1 MLFVICILC
10 AALALWLAATLFL
23 WHRELLEI
31 QKALEDIGAGNLNR
45 RIVTRGPQAIRSIG
59 YGINKIV
66 QQSQQSAIQQKRH
79 EQAYKQLI
87 TNLSHDIKTPL
98 ASLTGYLEA
107 VENGLVVGQEKEEYL
122 QTAYERAGALRSFVE
137 KLFEWVKLDAGEQK
151 LQIEPLD
158 LCEISR
164 QYMAEWIGPL
174 ESSGFSYTIEI
185 PEETW
190 LADLDKNA
198 YKRIVNNLCEN
209 VLRHSHGT
217 QFRFCLIPDAR
228 QATIRVSDNGT
239 GISADDLPHVFD
251 RLYQCDPSRTTP
263 RKRSWPFH
271 YQGTG
276 RCYGRHHS
284 GTKFSGP
291 RNDIHHLFS
300 ESKSVAI
307 KQRFFCRRAFLLPAF
322 FLPLLKQPLSLFRLV
337 KRLDLGQ
344 QEPGEALQLLLGYA
358 VLPVLSG
365 RRCL

>member
-137 KLFEWVKLDAGEQK
+137 NRW
-151 LQIEPLD
+151 
-158 LCEISR
+158 
-164 QYMAEWIGPL
+164 
-174 ESSGFSYTIEI
+174 
-185 PEETW
+185 
-190 LADLDKNA
+190 
-198 YKRIVNNLCEN
+198 
-209 VLRHSHGT
+209 
-217 QFRFCLIPDAR
+217 
-228 QATIRVSDNGT
+228 
-239 GISADDLPHVFD
+239 
-251 RLYQCDPSRTTP
+251 
-263 RKRSWPFH
+263 
-271 YQGTG
+271 
-276 RCYGRHHS
+276 
-284 GTKFSGP
+284 
-291 RNDIHHLFS
+291 
-300 ESKSVAI
+300 
-307 KQRFFCRRAFLLPAF
+307 
-322 FLPLLKQPLSLFRLV
+322 
-337 KRLDLGQ
+337 
-344 QEPGEALQLLLGYA
+344 
-358 VLPVLSG
+358 
-365 RRCL
+365 

>member
-174 ESSGFSYTIEI
+174 ESSGFSYMIEI

-198 YKRIVNNLCEN
+198 YK
-209 VLRHSHGT
+209 
-217 QFRFCLIPDAR
+217 
-228 QATIRVSDNGT
+228 
-239 GISADDLPHVFD
+239 
-251 RLYQCDPSRTTP
+251 
-263 RKRSWPFH
+263 
-271 YQGTG
+271 
-276 RCYGRHHS
+276 
-284 GTKFSGP
+284 
-291 RNDIHHLFS
+291 
-300 ESKSVAI
+300 
-307 KQRFFCRRAFLLPAF
+307 LL
-322 FLPLLKQPLSLFRLV
+322 
-337 KRLDLGQ
+337 
-344 QEPGEALQLLLGYA
+344 
-358 VLPVLSG
+358 
-365 RRCL
+365 

>member
-137 KLFEWVKLDAGEQK
+137 KLFEWVKLDSPSVFRKQK
-151 LQIEPLD
+151 R
-158 LCEISR
+158 CH
-164 QYMAEWIGPL
+164 
-174 ESSGFSYTIEI
+174 
-185 PEETW
+185 
-190 LADLDKNA
+190 K
-198 YKRIVNNLCEN
+198 
-209 VLRHSHGT
+209 
-217 QFRFCLIPDAR
+217 
-228 QATIRVSDNGT
+228 ATLFLPS
-239 GISADDLPHVFD
+239 GISLTGVFPSTPQTAVVPLP
-251 RLYQCDPSRTTP
+251 TGKTP
-263 RKRSWPFH
+263 GSWAA
-271 YQGTG
+271 GTG
-276 RCYGRHHS
+276 RSAPAPAG
-284 GTKFSGP
+284 
-291 RNDIHHLFS
+291 
-300 ESKSVAI
+300 V
-307 KQRFFCRRAFLLPAF
+307 RRP
-322 FLPLLKQPLSLFRLV
+322 
-337 KRLDLGQ
+337 
-344 QEPGEALQLLLGYA
+344 PG
-358 VLPVLSG
+358 S
-365 RRCL
+365 

>member
-239 GISADDLPHVFD
+239 GISADDLPHVLTGYINAILPAQPPETVLAFPLP
-251 RLYQCDPSRTTP
+251 RNWSLLWAAPFRYKVFRTTKRHSP
-263 RKRSWPFH
+263 SVFRKQKRCHKATLFLPSGISLTGVFPSTPQTAVVPLPTGKTPGSWAA
-271 YQGTG
+271 GTG
-276 RCYGRHHS
+276 RSAPAPAG
-284 GTKFSGP
+284 
-291 RNDIHHLFS
+291 
-300 ESKSVAI
+300 V
-307 KQRFFCRRAFLLPAF
+307 RRP
-322 FLPLLKQPLSLFRLV
+322 
-337 KRLDLGQ
+337 
-344 QEPGEALQLLLGYA
+344 PG
-358 VLPVLSG
+358 S
-365 RRCL
+365 

>member
-1 MLFVICILC
+1 MLSVICILC
-10 AALALWLAATLFL
+10 VALALWLAATLFL

-31 QKALEDIGAGNLNR
+31 QKTLEDIGAGNLNR

-122 QTAYERAGALRSFVE
+122 QTAYELAGALRSFVE

-164 QYMAEWIGPL
+164 QYVAEWIGPL
-174 ESSGFSYTIEI
+174 ESSGFTYTIEI

-217 QFRFCLIPDAR
+217 QFRFCLFPDTR

-263 RKRSWPFH
+263 GNGLGLSITKELVVAMG
-271 YQGTG
+271 GTIQVQSFPDHKTTFTI
-276 RCYGRHHS
+276 CFP
-284 GTKFSGP
+284 KA
-291 RNDIHHLFS
+291 
-300 ESKSVAI
+300 KA
-307 KQRFFCRRAFLLPAF
+307 LLD
-322 FLPLLKQPLSLFRLV
+322 S
-337 KRLDLGQ
+337 
-344 QEPGEALQLLLGYA
+344 QERTFA
-358 VLPVLSG
+358 
-365 RRCL
+365 

>member
-1 MLFVICILC
+1 MLSVICILC
-10 AALALWLAATLFL
+10 GALALWLAATLFL

-164 QYMAEWIGPL
+164 QYVAEWIGPL

-190 LADLDKNA
+190 LQIWIKTPT
-198 YKRIVNNLCEN
+198 
-209 VLRHSHGT
+209 S
-217 QFRFCLIPDAR
+217 
-228 QATIRVSDNGT
+228 VS
-239 GISADDLPHVFD
+239 
-251 RLYQCDPSRTTP
+251 
-263 RKRSWPFH
+263 
-271 YQGTG
+271 
-276 RCYGRHHS
+276 
-284 GTKFSGP
+284 
-291 RNDIHHLFS
+291 
-300 ESKSVAI
+300 
-307 KQRFFCRRAFLLPAF
+307 
-322 FLPLLKQPLSLFRLV
+322 
-337 KRLDLGQ
+337 
-344 QEPGEALQLLLGYA
+344 
-358 VLPVLSG
+358 
-365 RRCL
+365 